1 MKMRFVFVIATLFT
15 INFVHLLVLRKWGMS
30 EKVER
35 FFTPGFEKS
44 LLESEKNA

>member
-1 MKMRFVFVIATLFT
+1 MFNTQISHKIWWKKSFPR
-15 INFVHLLVLRKWGMS
+15 GMS

>member
-1 MKMRFVFVIATLFT
+1 
-15 INFVHLLVLRKWGMS
+15 MS

>member
-1 MKMRFVFVIATLFT
+1 MRFVFVIATLFT

-35 FFTPGFEKS
+35 FLTPGFEKS